1 MSASAPTPID
11 LSSMIQPRDSLEAV
25 ILFTRTGK
33 MLAAWTRNEV
43 PLEVLT
49 VMAAT
54 LIGSIETLSTAMGA
68 ASPREITLL
77 IDARRVLGL
86 KLSPDVALLVVAS
99 GQMSDVALRSVA
111 ERIVRRLPPFP
122 SSSRGRNQSG

>member
-1 MSASAPTPID
+1 
-11 LSSMIQPRDSLEAV
+11 MIQPRDSLEAV
-25 ILFTRTGK
+25 VLFTRTGK

-54 LIGSIETLSTAMGA
+54 LIGSIETLSTAMGG

-77 IDARRVLGL
+77 IDTRRVLGL
-86 KLSPDVALLVVAS
+86 KLSADVAILVVAS
-99 GQMSDVALRSVA
+99 GQMSDVALRSIA
-111 ERIVRRLPPFP
+111 ERIVRRLPPL
-122 SSSRGRNQSG
+122 SSLSRGGTRAEEQSGR